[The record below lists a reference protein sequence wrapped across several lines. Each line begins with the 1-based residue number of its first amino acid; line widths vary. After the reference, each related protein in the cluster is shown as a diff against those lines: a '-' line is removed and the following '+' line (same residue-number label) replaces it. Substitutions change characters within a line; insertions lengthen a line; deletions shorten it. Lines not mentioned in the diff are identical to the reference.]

1 MNAHVSPVD
10 RENRRSEYWS
20 WAGAAMYV
28 LLSAVPLTT
37 MAAATNAGTYADLAP
52 VFRWALDRG
61 LVTFLGLQLGAAVVL
76 LALFYGLIEAVERV
90 EEPYDR
96 TVALAFEVWVGL
108 LIAAGLL
115 LFANNLVYF
124 FAGAGLL

>member
-1 MNAHVSPVD
+1 MDAYVSPVD
-10 RENRRSEYWS
+10 QEDRRSEYWS

-37 MAAATNAGTYADLAP
+37 MAAASNTGTYADLAP
-52 VFRWALDRG
+52 VVQWALDRG
-61 LVTFLGLQLGAAVVL
+61 LVTFVGAQLVAAALL
-76 LALFYGLIEAVERV
+76 LALFYGLIESVERV

-96 TVALAFEVWVGL
+96 AVALAFEVWVGL